1 MATNY
6 QRGADFERTVAKDIE
21 SHGYVTVRSAGSHSP
36 ADLLAARSTLLSA
49 LYGYSEVVAVQCKRD
64 GRLDPDEW
72 NEFWEWC
79 RKGGAIPILA
89 SKGPRG
95 SGIIYR
101 RLTSRKD
108 GRGRQPW
115 ESWTPQIEGSTD
127 EVS

>member
-6 QRGADFERTVAKDIE
+6 QRGAAFERKVGEDLEK
-21 SHGYVTVRSAGSHSP
+21 YNFVWVRSAGSHSP
-36 ADLLAARSTLLSA
+36 ADVLATRNTRFSMSF
-49 LYGYSEVVAVQCKRD
+49 GFSEVVAVQCKSD

-95 SGIIYR
+95 RGIIYN

-108 GRGRQPW
+108 GRGRQPLAPW
-115 ESWTPQIEGSTD
+115 VPQRER
-127 EVS
+127 E